1 MTLWEIYMD
10 SAEGTLS
17 TEMLSQ
23 LAYSKRF
30 FFFFSDE
37 PNSNNWIL
45 LQMEH

>member
-30 FFFFSDE
+30 FFFSDE